1 MSQTGHIC
9 VPPLFLDSPG
19 KPCMKWKGWLRAF
32 ENYIISIDGQG
43 YSPERKKSLLFGLLG
58 KAGQEVF
65 DSLPVYVNPH
75 GATAPLNEYQ
85 EAVRR
90 LELQYAEEC
99 NIMVGRHKFALRK
112 QEEGETIEEYI
123 ACLRVLAQ
131 DCEFAVMTDTYI
143 RDQVVFYCHS
153 KKVQERL
160 LSCRNPSLKD
170 VIAIAKAVERSM
182 VSSKELA
189 NTSQASNVFYVQ
201 DSRKHVP
208 GNSER
213 AASDRGGGRRQL
225 VCYRCGSKDH
235 LADSRACPAVRKSCS
250 KCRKL
255 GHFAAVCKA
264 KKYNTDMKVSS
275 VSEND
280 TDADADMVLSIDGE
294 DGRVKGPIGSVMIGV
309 IKLPFTAD
317 SGSPLTLISD
327 RTFDSKWQDVRLHET
342 DVSPKAFGEHDI
354 VMKGYFWDSLTFRGR
369 TVRTKIYV
377 AENGRSLVG
386 WKDLEK
392 LGVMLV
398 PGAEDPIVLRDD
410 WVNYVQPDDLHD
422 GLAEVLEM
430 FDSVFENKVGCV
442 RGFVHAIRLKKGAL
456 PIKHKVRTIPLS
468 VRGELKAVLDKLKR
482 EGVIEEAGAS
492 EWVSAIVVSKKKRTG
507 DIRFE
512 VTGHTPFYLM
522 RGRRCMSE
530 LTPKFN
536 KWYEMNREIEAESDE
551 RLRVKARI
559 VAKQENNKRYADM
572 VNRAKTK
579 NIAQW
584 DWVLVKKPNRV
595 MKGESVFQTPVR
607 VQGVTRGAV
616 CLEGAGWRSKD
627 DIVRLKAGQE
637 KIIMKDVRVDG
648 AEGTDDVD
656 EWQTHEARDVVIDE
670 EECVNTPSSPGMSGQ
685 GSAERCEKA
694 WRGLTAASGQNGCR
708 PESVESDSH
717 NVMGSSLED
726 ACAVKANSLQYVTPS
741 RPIRRIRAPKRFE
754 DFVMRRLM
762 TPRPICNEDGRDVRG
777 RRGGEAEARTKR
789 GVAAGRLLVGLIS
802 CGKNKRY

>member
-131 DCEFAVMTDTYI
+131 DCEFAVMTDT
-143 RDQVVFYCHS
+143 
-153 KKVQERL
+153 
-160 LSCRNPSLKD
+160 
-170 VIAIAKAVERSM
+170 
-182 VSSKELA
+182 
-189 NTSQASNVFYVQ
+189 
-201 DSRKHVP
+201 
-208 GNSER
+208 
-213 AASDRGGGRRQL
+213 
-225 VCYRCGSKDH
+225 
-235 LADSRACPAVRKSCS
+235 
-250 KCRKL
+250 KL

-264 KKYNTDMKVSS
+264 KKYNTGMKVSS

-342 DVSPKAFGEHDI
+342 D
-354 VMKGYFWDSLTFRGR
+354 
-369 TVRTKIYV
+369 
-377 AENGRSLVG
+377 
-386 WKDLEK
+386 
-392 LGVMLV
+392 
-398 PGAEDPIVLRDD
+398 
-410 WVNYVQPDDLHD
+410 
-422 GLAEVLEM
+422 
-430 FDSVFENKVGCV
+430 
-442 RGFVHAIRLKKGAL
+442 
-456 PIKHKVRTIPLS
+456 
-468 VRGELKAVLDKLKR
+468 
-482 EGVIEEAGAS
+482 
-492 EWVSAIVVSKKKRTG
+492 
-507 DIRFE
+507 
-512 VTGHTPFYLM
+512 
-522 RGRRCMSE
+522 
-530 LTPKFN
+530 
-536 KWYEMNREIEAESDE
+536 WYDMNREIEAESDE

-579 NIAQW
+579 NIAQG

-670 EECVNTPSSPGMSGQ
+670 EECVNTPSRPGISGQ
-685 GSAERCEKA
+685 ASAERCEKA

-708 PESVESDSH
+708 PESGESDSH

-777 RRGGEAEARTKR
+777 RRGGKAEARRKR

>member
-131 DCEFAVMTDTYI
+131 DCEFAVMTDT
-143 RDQVVFYCHS
+143 
-153 KKVQERL
+153 
-160 LSCRNPSLKD
+160 
-170 VIAIAKAVERSM
+170 
-182 VSSKELA
+182 
-189 NTSQASNVFYVQ
+189 
-201 DSRKHVP
+201 
-208 GNSER
+208 
-213 AASDRGGGRRQL
+213 
-225 VCYRCGSKDH
+225 
-235 LADSRACPAVRKSCS
+235 
-250 KCRKL
+250 KL

-264 KKYNTDMKVSS
+264 KKYNTGMKVSS

-280 TDADADMVLSIDGE
+280 IDADADMVLSIDGE

-354 VMKGYFWDSLTFRGR
+354 VMKGYFWDFLTFRGR

-386 WKDLEK
+386 WKDLAK

-536 KWYEMNREIEAESDE
+536 KWYDMNREIEAESDE

-579 NIAQW
+579 NIAQG

-762 TPRPICNEDGRDVRG
+762 TPQPICNEDGRDVRG

>member
-264 KKYNTDMKVSS
+264 KKYNTGMKVSS

-280 TDADADMVLSIDGE
+280 IDADADMVLSIDGE

-354 VMKGYFWDSLTFRGR
+354 VMKGYFWDFLTFRGR

-386 WKDLEK
+386 WKDLAK
-392 LGVMLV
+392 L
-398 PGAEDPIVLRDD
+398 
-410 WVNYVQPDDLHD
+410 
-422 GLAEVLEM
+422 
-430 FDSVFENKVGCV
+430 
-442 RGFVHAIRLKKGAL
+442 
-456 PIKHKVRTIPLS
+456 
-468 VRGELKAVLDKLKR
+468 
-482 EGVIEEAGAS
+482 
-492 EWVSAIVVSKKKRTG
+492 
-507 DIRFE
+507 
-512 VTGHTPFYLM
+512 
-522 RGRRCMSE
+522 
-530 LTPKFN
+530 
-536 KWYEMNREIEAESDE
+536 ESDE

-579 NIAQW
+579 NIAQG

-694 WRGLTAASGQNGCR
+694 RRGLTAASGQNGCR

>member
-1 MSQTGHIC
+1 
-9 VPPLFLDSPG
+9 
-19 KPCMKWKGWLRAF
+19 MKWKGWLRAF

-160 LSCRNPSLKD
+160 LSRRNPSLKD

-235 LADSRACPAVRKSCS
+235 LADSRACPAVHKSCS

-264 KKYNTDMKVSS
+264 KKYNTGMKVSS

-342 DVSPKAFGEHDI
+342 D
-354 VMKGYFWDSLTFRGR
+354 
-369 TVRTKIYV
+369 
-377 AENGRSLVG
+377 
-386 WKDLEK
+386 
-392 LGVMLV
+392 
-398 PGAEDPIVLRDD
+398 
-410 WVNYVQPDDLHD
+410 
-422 GLAEVLEM
+422 
-430 FDSVFENKVGCV
+430 
-442 RGFVHAIRLKKGAL
+442 
-456 PIKHKVRTIPLS
+456 
-468 VRGELKAVLDKLKR
+468 
-482 EGVIEEAGAS
+482 
-492 EWVSAIVVSKKKRTG
+492 
-507 DIRFE
+507 
-512 VTGHTPFYLM
+512 
-522 RGRRCMSE
+522 
-530 LTPKFN
+530 
-536 KWYEMNREIEAESDE
+536 WYDMNREIEAESDE

-579 NIAQW
+579 NIAQG

-670 EECVNTPSSPGMSGQ
+670 EECVNTPSRPGISGQ
-685 GSAERCEKA
+685 ASAERCEKA

-777 RRGGEAEARTKR
+777 RRGGKAEARRKR

>member
-131 DCEFAVMTDTYI
+131 DCEFAAITDTYI

-160 LSCRNPSLKD
+160 LSCRNPSLKV

-208 GNSER
+208 KTSDR

-225 VCYRCGSKDH
+225 VCFRCGSKDH
-235 LADSRACPAVRKSCS
+235 LADSRACPAVHKSCS

-264 KKYNTDMKVSS
+264 KKYNTGMKVSS
-275 VSEND
+275 VSESD
-280 TDADADMVLSIDGE
+280 TDADADIVLSIDGE

-386 WKDLEK
+386 WKDLAK
-392 LGVMLV
+392 LGVMPV

-507 DIRFE
+507 DIR
-512 VTGHTPFYLM
+512 L
-522 RGRRCMSE
+522 
-530 LTPKFN
+530 
-536 KWYEMNREIEAESDE
+536 
-551 RLRVKARI
+551 
-559 VAKQENNKRYADM
+559 
-572 VNRAKTK
+572 
-579 NIAQW
+579 
-584 DWVLVKKPNRV
+584 
-595 MKGESVFQTPVR
+595 
-607 VQGVTRGAV
+607 
-616 CLEGAGWRSKD
+616 
-627 DIVRLKAGQE
+627 
-637 KIIMKDVRVDG
+637 
-648 AEGTDDVD
+648 
-656 EWQTHEARDVVIDE
+656 DVVIDE
-670 EECVNTPSSPGMSGQ
+670 EECANTPSRRGISGQ

-694 WRGLTAASGQNGCR
+694 WRGLTDASGQNGCR

-717 NVMGSSLED
+717 NVMVSSRED

-762 TPRPICNEDGRDVRG
+762 TPRPIRSEDGRDVRG
-777 RRGGEAEARTKR
+777 RRGGKAEARTKR

>member
-1 MSQTGHIC
+1 
-9 VPPLFLDSPG
+9 
-19 KPCMKWKGWLRAF
+19 MKWKGWLRAF

-235 LADSRACPAVRKSCS
+235 LADSRACPAVHKSCS

-264 KKYNTDMKVSS
+264 KKYNTGMKVSS

-342 DVSPKAFGEHDI
+342 D
-354 VMKGYFWDSLTFRGR
+354 
-369 TVRTKIYV
+369 
-377 AENGRSLVG
+377 
-386 WKDLEK
+386 
-392 LGVMLV
+392 
-398 PGAEDPIVLRDD
+398 
-410 WVNYVQPDDLHD
+410 
-422 GLAEVLEM
+422 
-430 FDSVFENKVGCV
+430 
-442 RGFVHAIRLKKGAL
+442 
-456 PIKHKVRTIPLS
+456 
-468 VRGELKAVLDKLKR
+468 
-482 EGVIEEAGAS
+482 
-492 EWVSAIVVSKKKRTG
+492 
-507 DIRFE
+507 
-512 VTGHTPFYLM
+512 
-522 RGRRCMSE
+522 
-530 LTPKFN
+530 
-536 KWYEMNREIEAESDE
+536 WYDMNREIEAESDE

-579 NIAQW
+579 NIAQG

-670 EECVNTPSSPGMSGQ
+670 EECVNTPSRPGISGQ
-685 GSAERCEKA
+685 ASAERCEKA

-708 PESVESDSH
+708 PESGESDSH

-777 RRGGEAEARTKR
+777 RRGGKAEARRKH

>member
-1 MSQTGHIC
+1 MSQTGDIC

-19 KPCMKWKGWLRAF
+19 KTCMKWKGWLRAF
-32 ENYIISIDGQG
+32 ENYIVSIDGQG

-90 LELQYAEEC
+90 LELQYAEE
-99 NIMVGRHKFALRK
+99 
-112 QEEGETIEEYI
+112 
-123 ACLRVLAQ
+123 
-131 DCEFAVMTDTYI
+131 
-143 RDQVVFYCHS
+143 
-153 KKVQERL
+153 
-160 LSCRNPSLKD
+160 
-170 VIAIAKAVERSM
+170 
-182 VSSKELA
+182 
-189 NTSQASNVFYVQ
+189 
-201 DSRKHVP
+201 
-208 GNSER
+208 
-213 AASDRGGGRRQL
+213 
-225 VCYRCGSKDH
+225 
-235 LADSRACPAVRKSCS
+235 
-250 KCRKL
+250 KL

-264 KKYNTDMKVSS
+264 KKYSTGMKVSS
-275 VSEND
+275 VSESD
-280 TDADADMVLSIDGE
+280 TDADADIVLSIDGE
-294 DGRVKGPIGSVMIGV
+294 DGRVKGPIGSVMIGA

-377 AENGRSLVG
+377 AEKGRSLVG
-386 WKDLEK
+386 WKDLAK

-410 WVNYVQPDDLHD
+410 WVNYVQPDDLHE
-422 GLAEVLEM
+422 GLAEVLEI

-468 VRGELKAVLDKLKR
+468 VRGKLKAVLDKLKM

-507 DIRFE
+507 DIR
-512 VTGHTPFYLM
+512 L
-522 RGRRCMSE
+522 GRRCMSE

-536 KWYEMNREIEAESDE
+536 KWYDMKEEIEAGSDE

-559 VAKQENNKRYADM
+559 MAKQESNKWYADI

-579 NIAQW
+579 NIAQG

-616 CLEGAGWRSKD
+616 CLEGVGWRSKD

-637 KIIMKDVRVDG
+637 EIIMKGGRVDG
-648 AEGTDDVD
+648 AECTDDVD
-656 EWQTHEARDVVIDE
+656 EWQSHEARDVVIDE
-670 EECVNTPSSPGMSGQ
+670 EECVNTPSRRGRIGH

-694 WRGLTAASGQNGCR
+694 WRGLMEAEGQNGCR
-708 PESVESDSH
+708 PESAESDSH
-717 NVMGSSLED
+717 NVMGSGRED
-726 ACAVKANSLQYVTPS
+726 ACAVRANSLQYVTPS
-741 RPIRRIRAPKRFE
+741 RPTRHIRAPKRFE
-754 DFVMRRLM
+754 DFVMSRL
-762 TPRPICNEDGRDVRG
+762 TTSRPIRIEDGRDVRG
-777 RRGGEAEARTKR
+777 RRGRDGREARTSAVLR
-789 GVAAGRLLVGLIS
+789 AGRLLVGLVS
-802 CGKNKRY
+802 CGKTIKDITMQPGCLASFIPATTIAFMDDN

>member
-32 ENYIISIDGQG
+32 ENYIVSIDGKG

-65 DSLPVYVNPH
+65 DSLPVYMNAP
-75 GATAPLNEYQ
+75 GATTPLNEYQ
-85 EAVRR
+85 EAVKR

-131 DCEFAVMTDTYI
+131 DCEFAEMTDTYI
-143 RDQVVFYCHS
+143 RDQVVFYCYS

-160 LSCRNPSLKD
+160 LACRNPSLKE
-170 VIAIAKAVERSM
+170 VMAIAKAVERSM
-182 VSSKELA
+182 MSSKELA
-189 NTSQASNVFYVQ
+189 STSQASNVFYVQ
-201 DSRKHVP
+201 DKHKHAP
-208 GNSER
+208 KTPDR
-213 AASDRGGGRRQL
+213 ATSDRGGGRRSL
-225 VCYRCGSKDH
+225 ACFRCGSRDH
-235 LADSRACPAVRKSCS
+235 LADSRTCPALSKSCS
-250 KCRKL
+250 KCRKM

-264 KKYNTDMKVSS
+264 KKYSTGMRVSS
-275 VSEND
+275 VSESD
-280 TDADADMVLSIDGE
+280 MDADADIVLSIYDE
-294 DGRVKGPIGSVMIGV
+294 DGRVKGPIGSVMIGAV
-309 IKLPFTAD
+309 ELPFTAD

-327 RTFDSKWQDVRLHET
+327 RTFDLKWQDVRLHET
-342 DVSPKAFGEHDI
+342 DANPKAFGEHDI
-354 VMKGYFWDSLTFRGR
+354 VMRGYFWDSLTFRGR

-377 AENGRSLVG
+377 AEKGRSLVG
-386 WKDLEK
+386 WKDLAK
-392 LGVMLV
+392 LGVVLV

-410 WVNYVQPDDLHD
+410 WVNYVQPEDLHE
-422 GLAEVLEM
+422 GLAEVLDE

-442 RGFVHAIRLKKGAL
+442 RGFVHAIRLKEGAK

-468 VRGELKAVLDKLKR
+468 VRGELKAVLDRLKV

-536 KWYEMNREIEAESDE
+536 KWYDMREENEGVSDE
-551 RLRVKARI
+551 RLRVKERI
-559 VAKQENNKRYADM
+559 MAKQESNKRYADN

-579 NIAQW
+579 NIVKG
-584 DWVLVKKPNRV
+584 DWVLVKKTNKV

-616 CLEGAGWRSKD
+616 CLEGRGWRSKD
-627 DIVRLKAGQE
+627 DIIRLKAGQE
-637 KIIMKDVRVDG
+637 EIIMRG
-648 AEGTDDVD
+648 SRACGTESTDDED
-656 EWQTHEARDVVIDE
+656 EWQGRGARDVVSSDE
-670 EECVNTPSSPGMSGQ
+670 EYVSMSPMRERIGH

-694 WRGLTAASGQNGCR
+694 WLGLTNVEGQNGSR
-708 PESVESDSH
+708 TEPAKSDNH
-717 NVMGSSLED
+717 NVMSSDQED
-726 ACAVKANSLQYVTPS
+726 ACAVGGLSFLNVYSLLTS
-741 RPIRRIRAPKRFE
+741 RPIRIE
-754 DFVMRRLM
+754 
-762 TPRPICNEDGRDVRG
+762 GSRDVRG
-777 RRGGEAEARTKR
+777 RRETQKESG
-789 GVAAGRLLVGLIS
+789 AGRRDSAVLSPAPRGP
-802 CGKNKRY
+802 CC

>member
-1 MSQTGHIC
+1 MVVTSGGGARHRKKAEREDATRRCSRRLLVGLI
-9 VPPLFLDSPG
+9 
-19 KPCMKWKGWLRAF
+19 
-32 ENYIISIDGQG
+32 
-43 YSPERKKSLLFGLLG
+43 PERKKSLLFGLLG

-65 DSLPVYVNPH
+65 DSLPVYVNSP

-85 EAVRR
+85 EAVKR

-131 DCEFAVMTDTYI
+131 DCEFAELTDTYI
-143 RDQVVFYCHS
+143 RGQVVFYCHS

-160 LSCRNPSLKD
+160 LACRNPSLKE
-170 VIAIAKAVERSM
+170 VMAIAKAVERSM
-182 VSSKELA
+182 MSSKELA
-189 NTSQASNVFYVQ
+189 STSQASNVFYVQ
-201 DSRKHVP
+201 DRHKHAP
-208 GNSER
+208 KTPDR
-213 AASDRGGGRRQL
+213 AASDRGGGRRSL
-225 VCYRCGSKDH
+225 ACFRCGSRGH
-235 LADSRACPAVRKSCS
+235 LADSRTCPAFSKSCS
-250 KCRKL
+250 KCRKM

-264 KKYNTDMKVSS
+264 KKYSTGMRVSS
-275 VSEND
+275 VSESD
-280 TDADADMVLSIDGE
+280 MDADADIVLSIYDE
-294 DGRVKGPIGSVMIGV
+294 DGSVKGPIGSVMIGAV
-309 IKLPFTAD
+309 ELPFTAD

-327 RTFDSKWQDVRLHET
+327 RTFDLKWQDVRLHET
-342 DVSPKAFGEHDI
+342 DANPKAFGEHDI
-354 VMKGYFWDSLTFRGR
+354 VMRGYFWDSLTFRGR

-377 AENGRSLVG
+377 AEKGRSLVG
-386 WKDLEK
+386 WKDLAK

-410 WVNYVQPDDLHD
+410 WVNYVQPEDLHE
-422 GLAEVLEM
+422 GLAEVLDE

-442 RGFVHAIRLKKGAL
+442 RGFVHAIRLKEGAI

-468 VRGELKAVLDKLKR
+468 VRGELKAVLDRLKV

-536 KWYEMNREIEAESDE
+536 KWYDMREESEGASDE
-551 RLRVKARI
+551 RLRVKERI
-559 VAKQENNKRYADM
+559 MAKQESNKRYADN

-579 NIAQW
+579 NIVKG
-584 DWVLVKKPNRV
+584 DWVLVKKPNKV

-616 CLEGAGWRSKD
+616 CLEGRGWRSKD
-627 DIVRLKAGQE
+627 DIIRLKAGQE
-637 KIIMKDVRVDG
+637 EIIMRGSRACG
-648 AEGTDDVD
+648 AESTDDED
-656 EWQTHEARDVVIDE
+656 EWQSHGARDVVSSD
-670 EECVNTPSSPGMSGQ
+670 EECVNTPPMRERIGH

-694 WRGLTAASGQNGCR
+694 WRGLTDAEGQNGSR
-708 PESVESDSH
+708 PEPAKSDSH
-717 NVMGSSLED
+717 NVMSSDQED
-726 ACAVKANSLQYVTPS
+726 ACAVRVGSPQYTTPS
-741 RPIRRIRAPKRFE
+741 RPMRHIRAPKRFE
-754 DFVMRRLM
+754 DFVMR
-762 TPRPICNEDGRDVRG
+762 
-777 RRGGEAEARTKR
+777 
-789 GVAAGRLLVGLIS
+789 
-802 CGKNKRY
+802 

>member
-1 MSQTGHIC
+1 MSQTDHIC

-182 VSSKELA
+182 ISSKELA

-264 KKYNTDMKVSS
+264 KKYNTGMKVSS

-327 RTFDSKWQDVRLHET
+327 RTFDSKWQDVRLHKT

-354 VMKGYFWDSLTFRGR
+354 VMKGYFWDFLTFRGR

-386 WKDLEK
+386 WKDLAK
-392 LGVMLV
+392 L
-398 PGAEDPIVLRDD
+398 
-410 WVNYVQPDDLHD
+410 
-422 GLAEVLEM
+422 
-430 FDSVFENKVGCV
+430 
-442 RGFVHAIRLKKGAL
+442 
-456 PIKHKVRTIPLS
+456 
-468 VRGELKAVLDKLKR
+468 
-482 EGVIEEAGAS
+482 
-492 EWVSAIVVSKKKRTG
+492 
-507 DIRFE
+507 
-512 VTGHTPFYLM
+512 
-522 RGRRCMSE
+522 
-530 LTPKFN
+530 
-536 KWYEMNREIEAESDE
+536 ESDE

-579 NIAQW
+579 NIAQG

-741 RPIRRIRAPKRFE
+741 RLIRRIRAPKRFE

>member
-131 DCEFAVMTDTYI
+131 DCEFAAMTDTYI

-208 GNSER
+208 KASDR

-225 VCYRCGSKDH
+225 VCFRCGSNDH
-235 LADSRACPAVRKSCS
+235 LADSRACPAVHKSCS

-264 KKYNTDMKVSS
+264 KKYNTGMKVSS
-275 VSEND
+275 VSESD
-280 TDADADMVLSIDGE
+280 TDADADIVLSIDGE
-294 DGRVKGPIGSVMIGV
+294 DGRVKGPNGSVMIGV

-354 VMKGYFWDSLTFRGR
+354 VMKGYFWDSLTFRGC

-377 AENGRSLVG
+377 AENGRSLVR
-386 WKDLEK
+386 WKDLAK

-507 DIRFE
+507 DIR
-512 VTGHTPFYLM
+512 L
-522 RGRRCMSE
+522 GRRCMSE

-536 KWYEMNREIEAESDE
+536 KWYDMNREIEAESDE

-572 VNRAKTK
+572 ANRAKTK
-579 NIAQW
+579 NIAQG

-648 AEGTDDVD
+648 AECTDDVD

-670 EECVNTPSSPGMSGQ
+670 EECANTPSRRGISGQ

-694 WRGLTAASGQNGCR
+694 WRGLTDASGQNGCR

-717 NVMGSSLED
+717 NVMVSSREC

-762 TPRPICNEDGRDVRG
+762 KPRPIRSEDGRDVRG
-777 RRGGEAEARTKR
+777 RRGGKAEARTKR

>member
-1 MSQTGHIC
+1 
-9 VPPLFLDSPG
+9 
-19 KPCMKWKGWLRAF
+19 MKWKGWLRAF
-32 ENYIISIDGQG
+32 ENYIVSIDGKG

-65 DSLPVYVNPH
+65 DSLPVYVNPP

-85 EAVRR
+85 EAIKR

-131 DCEFAVMTDTYI
+131 DCEFAEMTDTYI

-160 LSCRNPSLKD
+160 LSCRNPSLKE
-170 VIAIAKAVERSM
+170 VMAIAKAVERSM

-189 NTSQASNVFYVQ
+189 STSQASSVFYVQ
-201 DSRKHVP
+201 DRHKHAP
-208 GNSER
+208 KTPDR
-213 AASDRGGGRRQL
+213 AASDRGGSRRPL
-225 VCYRCGSKDH
+225 ACFRCGSRDH
-235 LADSRACPAVRKSCS
+235 LADSRTCPALYKSCS
-250 KCRKL
+250 KCRKM

-264 KKYNTDMKVSS
+264 KKYNTGMKVSS
-275 VSEND
+275 VSES
-280 TDADADMVLSIDGE
+280 DADADIVLSIDDE
-294 DGRVKGPIGSVMIGV
+294 DGRVKGPIGSVMIGAV
-309 IKLPFTAD
+309 ELPFTAD
-317 SGSPLTLISD
+317 SGSPLTLSSD
-327 RTFDSKWQDVRLHET
+327 RTFELKWQDVRLHET
-342 DVSPKAFGEHDI
+342 DVNPKAFGEHDI
-354 VMKGYFWDSLTFRGR
+354 VMRWYFWDSLTFRGR
-369 TVRTKIYV
+369 TVKTKIYV
-377 AENGRSLVG
+377 AEKGRSLVG
-386 WKDLEK
+386 WKDLAK

-410 WVNYVQPDDLHD
+410 WVNYVQPEDLHE
-422 GLAEVLEM
+422 GLAEVLEE

-442 RGFVHAIRLKKGAL
+442 RGFVHAIRLKEGAI

-468 VRGELKAVLDKLKR
+468 VRGELKVVLDRLKM

-522 RGRRCMSE
+522 RGRRCMNE

-536 KWYEMNREIEAESDE
+536 KWYDMREEIEVASDE
-551 RLRVKARI
+551 SLRVKERI
-559 VAKQENNKRYADM
+559 MAKQESNKRYADM

-579 NIAQW
+579 NIVQG
-584 DWVLVKKPNRV
+584 DWVLVKKPNKV

-616 CLEGAGWRSKD
+616 CLEGGGWRSKD

-637 KIIMKDVRVDG
+637 EIIMRGSRVCG
-648 AEGTDDVD
+648 AESTDDVD
-656 EWQTHEARDVVIDE
+656 EWQSHEARDVVTGD
-670 EECVNTPSSPGMSGQ
+670 EECVNTPPLRGRIGH
-685 GSAERCEKA
+685 GSTERCEKA
-694 WRGLTAASGQNGCR
+694 WRGLVDAEGQNGSR
-708 PESVESDSH
+708 LESAKSDSR
-717 NVMGSSLED
+717 NVMSSGLED
-726 ACAVKANSLQYVTPS
+726 ACAVKVGSPQYITPS
-741 RPIRRIRAPKRFE
+741 RPTRHIRAPKRRMGTVFGPSSML
-754 DFVMRRLM
+754 DRLL
-762 TPRPICNEDGRDVRG
+762 TSRPIRIEDGRDVGG
-777 RRGGEAEARTKR
+777 RRKEERAEREDAT
-789 GVAAGRLLVGLIS
+789 GSCSCRLLVGLIV
-802 CGKNKRY
+802 CGMEK